1 MNPNRAATARERTRR
16 GAFPPRKRYR
26 KPVTEFIS
34 EPITPSAG
42 TFDVSRMG
50 RGEPGLPEGFTWREE
65 SASIV
70 EVVETWK
77 QSSREGGVGELYLRR
92 HYYKLRMSDGS
103 VWTVYF
109 VRQAPRSGNRK
120 ARWFLYSL
128 ENKKR

>member
-1 MNPNRAATARERTRR
+1 M
-16 GAFPPRKRYR
+16 
-26 KPVTEFIS
+26 TEFIS
-34 EPITPSAG
+34 EPIIPTAG
-42 TFDVSRMG
+42 TFDASRMG
-50 RGEPGLPEGFTWREE
+50 RGEPGLPDGFAWREE
-65 SASIV
+65 SLQIM

-120 ARWFLYSL
+120 ARWFLYSIDGTDPT
-128 ENKKR
+128 NPQVNAGRT